1 MKPRHSALLVGA
13 IAAAVFWRTAY
24 PTITWWDSSQYSLAA
39 GTLGIAGPPGSL
51 LLTLLGWP
59 IAHLP
64 LGASPAHLL
73 NLFAGVLA
81 ALATGL
87 VYVVALRMLAV
98 TRTGGADLGAAQ
110 TPGVAL
116 GAALG
121 ALTFAFGDTLWDYA
135 TQFTPY
141 VLIAVFTG
149 LILRTMLSWWEEADR
164 PDAWRRL
171 ALLGLLFGLD
181 FSVHRTNALLLP
193 GALAWI
199 LLRHP
204 RTLRT
209 WPAWL
214 AGAGGLVAGLAVQ
227 LLLIPIAA
235 FSRSPLGFNDPSSWS
250 RFWDYVSLER
260 LGGGFLFQLFPR
272 KAAFW
277 SVQVADLVHV
287 LGANFGVLPALA
299 ALGGLALLWRNHRRL
314 AVAFALTLLLQIA
327 TTVLYFNI
335 PPQFFRSFDRHYLPV
350 CVTIA
355 VLVAYG
361 LAAVLQLA
369 ADMVMTRP
377 RVLAGVAAG
386 LAVLVPAAQLKRNWS
401 ARDASG
407 RYFARDYAANALETL
422 PPNAIYF
429 TAGDNDTFPVMYV
442 QAVEGVRRD
451 VTIINLSVA
460 NLPDF
465 AEYMLRREPSFPL
478 AMTREERDA
487 WSARVHIDTTVTIP
501 VTGTAEQ
508 LGLTPRTTLPRS
520 IPVQVKPQLVS
531 RMLPAEITLLDI
543 VRANAWKRPLCF
555 AITGSPGLMAWL
567 KPYGRPDGLF
577 WRIVP
582 LVDATPDVPLLRANL
597 LTHSQYRGYAD
608 SKVRLD
614 DFAGRMGFLYHLA
627 LMPLLRAEQARGD
640 VVRCRADAST
650 LMAAVPLERLALPAD
665 GREGIESPCGHD

>member
-59 IAHLP
+59 VARLP
-64 LGASPAHLL
+64 FGASAAHLL

-87 VYVVALRMLAV
+87 VYVVAPRMLAL
-98 TRTGGADLGAAQ
+98 TRTGGADRGAA
-110 TPGVAL
+110 PAL

-121 ALTFAFGDTLWDYA
+121 ALTFAFSDTLWDYA

-141 VLIAVFTG
+141 VLTAVFTG
-149 LILRTMLSWWEEADR
+149 LILWTMLSWWEEADR

-199 LLRHP
+199 LVRHP
-204 RTLRT
+204 RTVRT

-227 LLLIPIAA
+227 LLIIPIAA
-235 FSRSPLGFNDPSSWS
+235 FTRSPLGFNDPSSWS
-250 RFWDYVSLER
+250 RFWGYVSLER
-260 LGGGFLFQLFPR
+260 LGGGFLFQLLPR

-287 LGANFGVLPALA
+287 LGANFRVLPALA

-335 PPQFFRSFDRHYLPV
+335 PAQFFRSFDRHYLPV

-355 VLVAYG
+355 VLVTYG
-361 LAAVLQLA
+361 LAAAMQLA
-369 ADMVMTRP
+369 ADIVMTRP
-377 RVLAGVAAG
+377 RVLAGVVAA
-386 LAVLVPAAQLKRNWS
+386 LAVFVPAAQLMSNWS

-407 RYFARDYAANALETL
+407 RYFARDYAANALEAL

-429 TAGDNDTFPVMYV
+429 TAGDNDTFPEMYL

-460 NLPDF
+460 NLPEF
-465 AEYMLRREPSFPL
+465 AEYMRRREPSFPL

-487 WSARVHIDTTVTIP
+487 WYARVRIDTTVTIP
-501 VTGTAEQ
+501 VTGTAQQ
-508 LGLTPRTTLPRS
+508 LGLALRTTLPRS
-520 IPVQVKPQLVS
+520 ITVQVKPQLVS

-582 LVDATPDVPLLRANL
+582 LVDPPPDVPLLRANL
-597 LTHSQYRGYAD
+597 LARNQYRGYAD
-608 SKVRLD
+608 SGVRVD
-614 DFAGRMGFLYHLA
+614 GVSATMGVQYHVA
-627 LMPLLRAEQARGD
+627 LRPLLLAEQAHGD
-640 VVRCRADAST
+640 IARCREDART
-650 LMAAVPLERLALPAD
+650 LLAAVPLERLALPDA
-665 GREGIESPCGHD
+665 GEGIASPCGHD

>member
-1 MKPRHSALLVGA
+1 MKPRHTALLVGA

-73 NLFAGVLA
+73 NLFAGALA
-81 ALATGL
+81 ALVTGL
-87 VYVVALRMLAV
+87 VYVVAVRMLAV
-98 TRTGGADLGAAQ
+98 TRTGGADLGAARNL
-110 TPGVAL
+110 GVAL

-121 ALTFAFGDTLWDYA
+121 ALTFAFSDTLWDYA

-141 VLIAVFTG
+141 VLTAVFTG
-149 LILRTMLSWWEEADR
+149 LILWAMLSWWEDADR

-193 GALAWI
+193 AALAWI
-199 LLRHP
+199 LVRHS

-214 AGAGGLVAGLAVQ
+214 AGAGGLAAGLAVQ

-260 LGGGFLFQLFPR
+260 VGGGFLLQLLPR

-287 LGANFGVLPALA
+287 LAANFKVLPGLA
-299 ALGGLALLWRNHRRL
+299 AVGGLALLWRNDRRL
-314 AVAFALTLLLQIA
+314 AVAFALTLLLQIT

-335 PPQFFRSFDRHYLPV
+335 PAHFFRSFDRHYLPV

-361 LAAVLQLA
+361 LAAALQLA

-377 RVLAGVAAG
+377 RVLAGVAAA
-386 LAVLVPAAQLKRNWS
+386 LASLVPAAQLVGNWS

-407 RYFARDYAANALETL
+407 RYFARDYAANALEAL
-422 PPNAIYF
+422 PANAVYF
-429 TAGDNDTFPVMYV
+429 TAGDNDTFPEMYL

-460 NLPDF
+460 QLPEF
-465 AEYMLRREPSFPL
+465 ADYMRHRDPSFPL

-508 LGLTPRTTLPRS
+508 LGLAPGIRVPRFIT
-520 IPVQVKPQLVS
+520 VEVKPQQVS
-531 RMLPAEITLLDI
+531 RMLPAEITLLDL
-543 VRANAWKRPLCF
+543 VRANGWKRPLCF

-582 LVDATPDVPLLRANL
+582 LANPSPDLPLLRANL
-597 LTHSQYRGYAD
+597 LAHNQYRGYAD
-608 SKVRLD
+608 STIRVD
-614 DFAGRMGFLYHLA
+614 AVSASMGIQYHVA
-627 LMPLLRAEQARGD
+627 LRPLLLAEQAHGD
-640 VVRCRADAST
+640 DARCREDART
-650 LMAAVPLERLALPAD
+650 LQVAVPLERLALPDA
-665 GREGIESPCGHD
+665 GTGLESPCGHD